1 MRCGLQGQT
10 PFMNGSRQED
20 FKPIPVTRGDG
31 FLQGTTFAL
40 RQWVD
45 LQLLTCTRFLKPRMA
60 GLSGNVL
67 DVGCG
72 EMPFRSFLPN
82 GVRYQGLD
90 IEDAAKFGM
99 HQHPDVILFDG
110 TSIPFPANSCDAVL
124 CTEVLE
130 HVANPELLVAEMMRV
145 LRPGG
150 VLLITVPFSARVHH
164 VPHDYCRFTSYG
176 LQQLLTG
183 FAIVDLLERGN
194 DYAVIANKLVVL
206 NARLLTSASR
216 LKLLYAAPLCAFVFG
231 PLAIAALLV
240 AHLTMRL
247 GLGSGD
253 DPLGYACM
261 ARKPGQ

>member
-1 MRCGLQGQT
+1 
-10 PFMNGSRQED
+10 MNGSRQED

-99 HQHPDVILFDG
+99 HKHPDVILFDG

-150 VLLITVPFSARVHH
+150 ARASSRRRGVPDWQHAR
-164 VPHDYCRFTSYG
+164 
-176 LQQLLTG
+176 
-183 FAIVDLLERGN
+183 
-194 DYAVIANKLVVL
+194 
-206 NARLLTSASR
+206 
-216 LKLLYAAPLCAFVFG
+216 
-231 PLAIAALLV
+231 ALLCR
-240 AHLTMRL
+240 APHHSYWPEMEWMCHRT
-247 GLGSGD
+247 G
-253 DPLGYACM
+253 
-261 ARKPGQ
+261 